1 MKKIYILFL
10 LAIAPIFAN
19 AQTEINGLYYHLNS
33 SAKTAAVTS
42 HSYCHYSGRIV
53 IPKSVSYNGVTYKVT
68 SIESGAFMMDGVTS
82 VSIGSNVVSIGSG
95 AFQYCDEMTSLTIG
109 SKVTTIGDDAFMS
122 CFSLKSVTIPN
133 SVTYVGSEA
142 FCQCSN
148 LTTVVI
154 GTKVESIGI
163 RAFCGCKN
171 LNKVTIPNS
180 VIDIGDGAFL
190 NCTNLTSVTIGDS
203 VTTIGNSAFELCSKL
218 KSLTIGNRVTNIGGR
233 AFHDCSGLKTVTI
246 PNSVK
251 TIGENAFGN
260 CSGLTSVHIS
270 DVAAWCKIVFG
281 EDYSNPLYYAHRLF
295 LDDKEL
301 KDLVIP
307 KGVKT
312 ICEMLFYGC
321 TSLNSVSISKSVT
334 SIGESAFENCSNLKS
349 VIIGNGVKTIGKEAF
364 ESCTNLIDLTIGSG
378 VNDIGEYAF
387 WDLPKLTSITSRII
401 NPSPVG
407 DNVFWNK
414 SVELTVPF
422 GTIDNYRAVAD
433 WKNFKTIVEAISLNK
448 TDVIIKKSK
457 AVLLEA
463 TVHPSTLKD
472 KSVTWKSSNSKV
484 ATVSSDG
491 WVRGIKTGT
500 ATITCTCVATGAK
513 TTCQVTVG
521 KVTLNTY
528 KTVLEKGKTLKLTAN
543 VYPSSLANKG
553 VTWKSSNTKV
563 ATVSSTGKVKGIKA
577 GTATITCTSVALGL
591 KATCKVTVG
600 YVKLDQTEVTVKKGK
615 TVTLTP
621 TVYPSSLEDKSVT
634 WESSDTK
641 IATVTS
647 EGKVKGIKAGTAT
660 ITCTSNATGL
670 STTCTVT
677 VKATSSSRSLEG
689 DDDDEVTGIETIDE
703 ASALAEPYDVYDLS
717 GRKVLHQ
724 VTSLDGLPVG
734 VYIINGKKILKK

>member
-10 LAIAPIFAN
+10 LAIVPIFAN

-82 VSIGSNVVSIGSG
+82 VSIGSNVISIGSS

-109 SKVTTIGDDAFMS
+109 SKVTTIGDDAFDY
-122 CFSLKSVTIPN
+122 CLSLKSVTIPN
-133 SVTYVGSEA
+133 SVTYVGS
-142 FCQCSN
+142 
-148 LTTVVI
+148 
-154 GTKVESIGI
+154 
-163 RAFCGCKN
+163 
-171 LNKVTIPNS
+171 
-180 VIDIGDGAFL
+180 GAFSR
-190 NCTNLTSVTIGDS
+190 CSSLTSVTIGS
-203 VTTIGNSAFELCSKL
+203 GVTEIGNRAFYVCDKL
-218 KSLTIGNRVTNIGGR
+218 KSLTIGNKLKVIGSEAFYGCKSLTSVTFPNSLREINNDSFRGCSSLKAVSIPDSVTFIGDHAFSVCKALTSVTIGNRVTSIGSS
-233 AFHDCSGLKTVTI
+233 AFNSCSALASVTIGKKLKIIGEEAFAYSGLTSVTI
-246 PNSVK
+246 PNSV
-251 TIGENAFGN
+251 TEIGDKAFYN
-260 CSGLTSVHIS
+260 C
-270 DVAAWCKIVFG
+270 
-281 EDYSNPLYYAHRLF
+281 
-295 LDDKEL
+295 KEL
-301 KDLVIP
+301 KSVTIGD
-307 KGVKT
+307 GVK
-312 ICEMLFYGC
+312 I
-321 TSLNSVSISKSVT
+321 
-334 SIGESAFENCSNLKS
+334 IGASAFMSCTAMTDLTIGAGVNEFGERSFWNCSNLS
-349 VIIGNGVKTIGKEAF
+349 YIYIRNT
-364 ESCTNLIDLTIGSG
+364 
-378 VNDIGEYAF
+378 
-387 WDLPKLTSITSRII
+387 
-401 NPSPVG
+401 NPSSIG
-407 DNVFWNK
+407 DDVFWSK
-414 SVELTVPF
+414 TVELAVPF
-422 GTIDNYRAVAD
+422 GTIDKYKATTG
-433 WKNFKTIVEAISLNK
+433 WKDFKTIVEAISLNK

-521 KVTLNTY
+521 KVALNTY
-528 KTVLEKGKTLKLTAN
+528 KTVVEKGKTLKLTAN

-591 KATCKVTVG
+591 KTTCKVTVG

-647 EGKVKGIKAGTAT
+647 EGKVKGVKAGTAT

-689 DDDDEVTGIETIDE
+689 DDDDVTGIEDMNETP
-703 ASALAEPYDVYDLS
+703 ALAEPCDVYDLS
-717 GRKVLHQ
+717 GRKVLDQ
-724 VTSLDGLPVG
+724 VTSLDGLPEG
-734 VYIINGKKILKK
+734 VYIVNGKKILKK

>member
-42 HSYCHYSGRIV
+42 HSYCHYSGPIV

-68 SIESGAFMMDGVTS
+68 SIESGAFRMDGVTS
-82 VSIGSNVVSIGSG
+82 VSIGSNVLSIGSE
-95 AFQYCDEMTSLTIG
+95 AFAGCDEMTSLTIG
-109 SKVTTIGDDAFMS
+109 SRVTTIGDYAFDY
-122 CFSLKSVTIPN
+122 CLSLKSVTIPN
-133 SVTYVGSEA
+133 SVTYVGSCA
-142 FCQCSN
+142 FSRCSS

-154 GTKVESIGI
+154 GSKVKTIGR
-163 RAFCGCKN
+163 RAFGECKN
-171 LNKVTIPNS
+171 LKKITIPKS
-180 VIDIGDGAFL
+180 VKDIGDAAFL
-190 NCTNLTSVTIGDS
+190 CCTNMTSATIGDS
-203 VTTIGNSAFELCSKL
+203 VTNIGNNAFDTCKGL
-218 KSLTIGNRVTNIGGR
+218 KSLTIGKRVTNIGKR
-233 AFHDCSGLKTVTI
+233 AFFQCSGLKTVTI
-246 PNSVK
+246 PDSVK
-251 TIGENAFGN
+251 TIGEEAFSSCSGMTSVTIGNSVTSIGNDAFYN

-270 DVAAWCKIVFG
+270 DVAAWCKISFA
-281 EDYSNPLYYAHRLF
+281 DYSSNPLHNAHRLY
-295 LDDKEL
+295 LDDKEI

-307 KGVKT
+307 NGVKT
-312 ICEMLFYGC
+312 ICESLFSDC
-321 TSLNSVSISKSVT
+321 TSLTSVTISKSVT
-334 SIGESAFENCSNLKS
+334 SIGRLAFWGCDNLES
-349 VIIGNGVKTIGKEAF
+349 VTIGNGVKTIGEAAF
-364 ESCTNLIDLTIGSG
+364 SSCTKLKDLVIGSG
-378 VNDIGEYAF
+378 VKDFGERAF
-387 WDLPKLTSITSRII
+387 SNTNPTSIISWST
-401 NPSPVG
+401 NPSPIS
-407 DNVFWNK
+407 DDVFWDTT
-414 SVELTVPF
+414 VELTVPF
-422 GTIDNYRAVAD
+422 GTIDKYKATTG

-491 WVRGIKTGT
+491 WVRAIKTGT

-528 KTVLEKGKTLKLTAN
+528 KTVIEKGKTLKLTAN

-621 TVYPSSLEDKSVT
+621 TVYPS
-634 WESSDTK
+634 
-641 IATVTS
+641 
-647 EGKVKGIKAGTAT
+647 
-660 ITCTSNATGL
+660 
-670 STTCTVT
+670 
-677 VKATSSSRSLEG
+677 
-689 DDDDEVTGIETIDE
+689 
-703 ASALAEPYDVYDLS
+703 
-717 GRKVLHQ
+717 
-724 VTSLDGLPVG
+724 
-734 VYIINGKKILKK
+734 